1 VIKEAF
7 KSMAEKNPTAK
18 SQTNGRAIYNYK
30 LYHFLLDK
38 I

>member
-18 SQTNGRAIYNYK
+18 SKTNGRAIYK